1 MSRGTLTV
9 AQGTAMTIGAVLGTG
24 VLSLPVLAAR
34 VAGPASLIA
43 WAALLLIS
51 VALATTFSALG
62 SRYPDGGGVAHFARL
77 AFGRSAGAAVGWCFY
92 VAIPLGAPAAAGFG
106 AAYVADV
113 IGGGQWTRYV
123 TIIVLVAVVALMN
136 WYGIQVSGRV
146 QLAIAGTLAVL
157 LALATAV
164 SLPHASLANLTPFA
178 PYGVGG
184 VIAAAAMLVWAF
196 AGWEAVASLSA
207 EYTHPARDIPKATT
221 FAVAVISVLYLG
233 VAWATVAV
241 LGSRASDA
249 PLSDLLQYGFG
260 VAARPLTALVALLLS
275 LGAMNAYFA
284 SSARL
289 GAALAQEGLLPHWLA
304 VTVGERAV
312 PRRSLVVSGAA
323 ALVTITVL
331 MLSGLP
337 SESTLLLV
345 TGCFTL
351 VYLIGTAAAIK
362 LLARGSGPWWAAVIA
377 FAATVTLAFGTG
389 WHLIPAL
396 CVATAAVVTTRLVQ
410 SRRDTRE
417 ALHVGD

>member
-1 MSRGTLTV
+1 
-9 AQGTAMTIGAVLGTG
+9 MTIGAVLGTG

-43 WAALLLIS
+43 WAALLVLS

-62 SRYPDGGGVAHFARL
+62 ARYPDGGGVAHFARL

-113 IGGGQWTRYV
+113 VGGGQWTRYA
-123 TIIVLVAVVALMN
+123 TIIGLLAIVVIMN

-146 QLAIAGTLAVL
+146 QLIIAGTLAVL
-157 LALATAV
+157 LAVATVV
-164 SLPHASLANLTPFA
+164 SLPHASWANLTPFA

-184 VIAAAAMLVWAF
+184 VVAAAAMLVWAF

-207 EYTHPARDIPKATT
+207 EYAHPARDIPKATAI
-221 FAVAVISVLYLG
+221 AVVVISVLYLG
-233 VAWATVAV
+233 VAFATVAV
-241 LGSRASDA
+241 LGTHASDA

-260 VAARPLTALVALLLS
+260 AAARPITAVVALLLS
-275 LGAMNAYFA
+275 LGAMNAYLA

-289 GAALAQEGLLPHWLA
+289 GAALAREGLLPRWLA
-304 VTVGERAV
+304 ATVGERGV
-312 PRRSLVVSGAA
+312 PRRSLAVSGGAS
-323 ALVTITVL
+323 LVTILVL
-331 MLSGLP
+331 VVSGLP

-351 VYLIGTAAAIK
+351 VYLIGTAAAVK
-362 LLARGSGPWWAAVIA
+362 LLVRGTAPWWAAVVA
-377 FAATVTLAFGTG
+377 FAATVALAIGTG

-396 CVATAAVVTTRLVQ
+396 GVADAAVFTTGVLTTQ
-410 SRRDTRE
+410 PELRE
-417 ALHVGD
+417 TAHVGDQ